1 MHDTQATTLM
11 PKAAAAQESPRPDR
25 PHRPLKV
32 IRPAAFS
39 VSTVVAG
46 VFALSRQRDLLHT
59 LTLFRLNIRYKQ
71 SALGWLWAGLQPL
84 ALMAI
89 YTLIFSRFAKV
100 SSEGVP
106 YPLFVFSALLP
117 WIFFSSA
124 VTNAVH
130 GLVSYPALLTRMYF
144 PREIIPLSYVTAAL
158 VDLAI
163 SLSILAC
170 LMAYYRTPLTWNALY
185 AMPILAG
192 LCIFTTAVALV
203 LSSIQVRF
211 RDIGVALPLVL
222 QVWLFSTPV
231 VYSMASV
238 PARYRYVFLLN
249 PVATFIADFRQ
260 VLVHGY
266 APDKTALAAATA
278 IATLCLV
285 AVYAYFKATDSTMA
299 DSV

>member
-1 MHDTQATTLM
+1 MRDAQIAVFVA
-11 PKAAAAQESPRPDR
+11 KAASAPELPPADR
-25 PHRPLKV
+25 PIKI
-32 IRPAAFS
+32 IRPAS
-39 VSTVVAG
+39 LSLSTIIAG
-46 VFALSRQRDLLHT
+46 VAALTRHFDLLYT

-84 ALMAI
+84 ALMTI
-89 YTLIFSRFAKV
+89 YTLIFSRIAKV

-130 GLVSYPALLTRMYF
+130 GLVSYPALLTKMYF
-144 PREIIPLSYVTAAL
+144 PREIIPFSYVAAAL

-170 LMAYYRTPLTWNALY
+170 LMTYYRASLNWNALY
-185 AMPILAG
+185 VVPILAA
-192 LCIFTTAVALV
+192 LCAFTTAVALV
-203 LSSIQVRF
+203 LSSIQVRL
-211 RDIGVALPLVL
+211 RDVGVALPLLL
-222 QVWLFSTPV
+222 QVWMFSTPI

-238 PARYRYVFLLN
+238 PARYRFLFLFN
-249 PVATFIADFRQ
+249 PVATLIADFRR
-260 VLVHGY
+260 VLVRGL
-266 APDKTALAAATA
+266 APDKMLLGIAIVIASLCLAAA
-278 IATLCLV
+278 
-285 AVYAYFKATDSTMA
+285 YAYFKAAESTMA

>member
-1 MHDTQATTLM
+1 MHDAHAAILNPQ
-11 PKAAAAQESPRPDR
+11 AAAAQEAPPAD
-25 PHRPLKV
+25 RPLKV
-32 IRPAAFS
+32 IRPASLS

-46 VFALSRQRDLLHT
+46 ISTLVRQYDLLYT

-71 SALGWLWAGLQPL
+71 SALGWLWAGLQPV
-84 ALMAI
+84 ALMTI

-100 SSEGVP
+100 SSEGIP

-124 VTNAVH
+124 ITNAVH
-130 GLVSYPALLTRMYF
+130 GLVSYPALLTKMYF
-144 PREIIPLSYVTAAL
+144 PREIIPLSYVAAAL

-170 LMAYYRTPLTWNALY
+170 LMLYYRTPLSWNALY
-185 AMPILAG
+185 AVPILAA

-211 RDIGVALPLVL
+211 RDIGVALPLLL
-222 QVWLFSTPV
+222 QVWMFGTPI
-231 VYSMASV
+231 VYSMAAV
-238 PARYRYVFLLN
+238 PVRYRYAFLLN
-249 PVATFIADFRQ
+249 PVATFIASFRE
-260 VLVHGY
+260 VLVHGL
-266 APDKTALAAATA
+266 APDKTTLAAATV
-278 IATLCLV
+278 ISILCLT
-285 AVYAYFKATDSTMA
+285 AAYAYFKSAESNMA

>member
-1 MHDTQATTLM
+1 MAVFVA
-11 PKAAAAQESPRPDR
+11 KAASASELPPADR
-25 PHRPLKV
+25 AIKI
-32 IRPAAFS
+32 IRPAS
-39 VSTVVAG
+39 LSLSTIIAG
-46 VFALSRQRDLLHT
+46 VAALTRHFDLLYT

-84 ALMAI
+84 ALMTI
-89 YTLIFSRFAKV
+89 YTLIFSRIAKV

-130 GLVSYPALLTRMYF
+130 GLVSYPALLTKMYF
-144 PREIIPLSYVTAAL
+144 PREIIPFSYVAAAL

-170 LMAYYRTPLTWNALY
+170 LMTYYRASLNWNALY
-185 AMPILAG
+185 VVPILAA
-192 LCIFTTAVALV
+192 LCAFTTAVALV
-203 LSSIQVRF
+203 LSSIQVRL
-211 RDIGVALPLVL
+211 RDVGVALPLLL
-222 QVWLFSTPV
+222 QVWMFSTPI

-238 PARYRYVFLLN
+238 PARYRPLFLFN
-249 PVATFIADFRQ
+249 PVATLIADFRR
-260 VLVHGY
+260 VLVRGL
-266 APDKTALAAATA
+266 APDKVLLGIAIIIASLCLAAA
-278 IATLCLV
+278 
-285 AVYAYFKATDSTMA
+285 YAYFKAAESTMA